1 MNLVSPVRRLRM
13 RSINMPLIRERRRV
27 ASRREEEKLCPSA
40 LALSTARSSIWSALS
55 GYSCASLRQLAELAS
70 YLRIVGLLGTFEV
83 LERQFEVVD

>member
-1 MNLVSPVRRLRM
+1 
-13 RSINMPLIRERRRV
+13 MPLIRERRRV

-55 GYSCASLRQLAELAS
+55 VLLRQLAELAS

-83 LERQFEVVD
+83 LERQFEVVA